1 MLWTPNK
8 ITLLRVGVG
17 FLAVGL
23 FGRNACMNLLAV
35 ALTVTAI
42 ALDALDGHIARKK
55 RLATPTENKHFA
67 QEIDHIE
74 GRI

>member
-8 ITLLRVGVG
+8 IPLLRVGVG
-17 FLAVGL
+17 FLAAGL
-23 FGRNACMNLLAV
+23 SGRNARMNLPAV

-67 QEIDHIE
+67 QESDYIE
-74 GRI
+74 GQI